1 MTDFRVTKRLAA
13 LSMAAGLVAGCG
25 TSSPTAI
32 DYKSDSRS
40 KQASLAVPPNL
51 LDAAADQRSLPP
63 QGGQA
68 TLSDLQQ
75 VQKAAPSAPTVV
87 PPVSGMHIQRDGTER
102 WLVIDNKSPDQVWPQ
117 IRRFWQ
123 EQGFLLVVDSRDK
136 GVMETD
142 WNETH
147 PQISDGLIRNTLS
160 KATGNSY
167 VTAERNKY
175 RTRLEVAPN
184 GGTYVFVSQKGM
196 REALT
201 GVNNDSSQWQAR
213 PNDPA
218 LENEYLKRL
227 MASLAVSDSR
237 QASGASLDSVCAG
250 QGRPGRRRGAEGRDV
265 GGCRHGGAK
274 RRARRADGGQ
284 ERHGAGSV
292 VRGTDAARSLRPR
305 VAARRH
311 RARSQQLHRRR
322 PRSRAGHLFRALCRS
337 EGLVVGGAGLLE
349 PGLPRQEG
357 EGGEAVSGQRTR
369 HHGRADPRLD
379 RRRQG
384 PGRFLAA
391 GAPDHGAA
399 FRSDWLTSADSLIA
413 NKKTRLDVEA
423 GFFILG
429 RGRSLRSDS
438 KALSV

>member
-13 LSMAAGLVAGCG
+13 LLMAAGFVAGCG

-32 DYKSDSRS
+32 NYKSDSRS

-51 LDAAADQRSLPP
+51 LDEASDQRSLPP

-75 VQKAAPSAPTVV
+75 VQKVAPSAPTVV

-102 WLVIDNKSPDQVWPQ
+102 WLVIDNKTPDQVWPQ

-123 EQGFLLVVDSRDK
+123 EQGFLLVVDARDK

-175 RTRLEVAPN
+175 RTRLEVAPS

-227 MASLAVSDSR
+227 MAALALTDSR
-237 QASGASLDSVCAG
+237 QASGGSADAVALDKAA
-250 QGRPGRRRGAEGRDV
+250 P
-265 GGCRHGGAK
+265 GGAS
-274 RRARRADGGQ
+274 
-284 ERHGAGSV
+284 GAKP
-292 VRGTDAARSLRPR
+292 AAATTAAQN
-305 VAARRH
+305 VA
-311 RARSQQLHRRR
+311 L
-322 PRSRAGHLFRALCRS
+322 
-337 EGLVVGGAGLLE
+337 
-349 PGLPRQEG
+349 
-357 EGGEAVSGQRTR
+357 SGQTAIQNDTVPEAASTEITLPEAYD
-369 HHGRADPRLD
+369 RAWLRVGIALD
-379 RRRQG
+379 RSNFTVDDRDRAKG
-384 PGRFLAA
+384 IYFVRYVDPK
-391 GAPDHGAA
+391 DM
-399 FRSDWLTSADSLIA
+399 TSAEQGFWSQVFHGKKEKVAKQYAINVRAITEAQTRVSIIDDKGQVDSSPQARQIM
-413 NKKTRLDVEA
+413 
-423 GFFILG
+423 
-429 RGRSLRSDS
+429 
-438 KALSV
+438 ALLADQIG